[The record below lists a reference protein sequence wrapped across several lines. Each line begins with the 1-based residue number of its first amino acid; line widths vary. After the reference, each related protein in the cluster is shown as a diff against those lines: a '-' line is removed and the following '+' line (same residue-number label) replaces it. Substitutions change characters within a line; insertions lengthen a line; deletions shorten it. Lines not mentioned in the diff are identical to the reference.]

1 MKLLALD
8 SSAAACSVALWDD
21 REGEAGSP
29 IVAHRSKYMERGQS
43 EALIPLVDSVMEETG
58 WIFSDLDRLGVTVG
72 PGSFTGV
79 RVGLAAA
86 RGLALAGRLPLVG
99 VTSFEAIAFEAWA
112 GDGDGSNMPPDTLLV
127 ALSAGRSD
135 LYIQIFAR
143 SKIPG
148 AVFPWRL
155 LGPPGAAIP
164 EKVPQW
170 FPNEGRVLIA
180 GNGAPLIRAALA
192 KREKTLVTT
201 CSLIY
206 AEGPSLPDA
215 IAVATIAAVRD
226 VEAPESAPAPLY
238 LHSHYARLPQDQVG
252 E

>member
-21 REGEAGSP
+21 REEKTGSP
-29 IVAHRSKYMERGQS
+29 IVAHRGKYMERGQS

-112 GDGDGSNMPPDTLLV
+112 GDGDG
-127 ALSAGRSD
+127 
-135 LYIQIFAR
+135 
-143 SKIPG
+143 
-148 AVFPWRL
+148 RL
-155 LGPPGAAIP
+155 
-164 EKVPQW
+164 
-170 FPNEGRVLIA
+170 R
-180 GNGAPLIRAALA
+180 
-192 KREKTLVTT
+192 
-201 CSLIY
+201 
-206 AEGPSLPDA
+206 
-215 IAVATIAAVRD
+215 
-226 VEAPESAPAPLY
+226 
-238 LHSHYARLPQDQVG
+238 
-252 E
+252 